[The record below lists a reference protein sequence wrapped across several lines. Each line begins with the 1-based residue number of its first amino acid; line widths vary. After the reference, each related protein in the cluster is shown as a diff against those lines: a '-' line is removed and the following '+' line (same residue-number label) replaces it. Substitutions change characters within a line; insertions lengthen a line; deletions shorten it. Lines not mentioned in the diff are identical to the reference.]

1 MPVWVAPMLATLTD
15 HPFSDPDWIFERKL
29 DGVRCLAFRDGGEVR
44 LMSRNRK
51 PLTERYP
58 ELAAALLQ
66 QTPPRFIVDGEIVAF
81 KDGVSSFER
90 LQGRLGLT
98 DPVRA
103 RATAI
108 PVFYYIFDLLWID
121 GYDITRLELRDRK
134 RVLRSAFAF
143 QGPIR
148 YSGHRD
154 REGEQLYR
162 AACARGLEGIV
173 AKRAASPYVQRRSP
187 DWLKFKCVAEQE
199 LVIGGWTDPE
209 GTRTGFGALLVGY
222 YDNGT
227 LVYAGK
233 VGTGYDHTTLRQL
246 GAKLRRLSRSRSPFA
261 RGNPPARGAH
271 WVQPALVGQFG
282 FTEWTR
288 DGRLRHP
295 RFLGLRSD
303 KPAHAVV
310 RERPA
315 HGIPLARRR

>member
-1 MPVWVAPMLATLTD
+1 MLATLTD

-66 QTPPRFIVDGEIVAF
+66 QAPPRFIVDGEIVAF

-108 PVFYYIFDLLWID
+108 PVFYYLFDLLWID

-154 REGEQLYR
+154 REGEQMYR
-162 AACARGLEGIV
+162 DACARGLEGVV
-173 AKRAASPYVQRRSP
+173 AKRAASHYVSRRSP

>member
-1 MPVWVAPMLATLTD
+1 
-15 HPFSDPDWIFERKL
+15 
-29 DGVRCLAFRDGGEVR
+29 
-44 LMSRNRK
+44 
-51 PLTERYP
+51 
-58 ELAAALLQ
+58 
-66 QTPPRFIVDGEIVAF
+66 
-81 KDGVSSFER
+81 
-90 LQGRLGLT
+90 
-98 DPVRA
+98 
-103 RATAI
+103 
-108 PVFYYIFDLLWID
+108 
-121 GYDITRLELRDRK
+121 
-134 RVLRSAFAF
+134 
-143 QGPIR
+143 
-148 YSGHRD
+148 
-154 REGEQLYR
+154 
-162 AACARGLEGIV
+162 
-173 AKRAASPYVQRRSP
+173 
-187 DWLKFKCVAEQE
+187 VAEQE

-303 KPAHAVV
+303 KPARAVV

-315 HGIPLARRR
+315 HGIPLASRR